1 MIRNIL
7 ESFADCDMVPEKV
20 KDMQKILSETFSE
33 KVPNL
38 DMDVMGCNSKKEKII
53 VVQLRSRDDT
63 GGTTAKG
70 SLVDMLRGVLRMN
83 KRSTK
88 EILYL
93 VAVWDERNLQQKNST
108 IVKMYSSLKGLI
120 DASEDKFFNDV
131 TKGVK
136 IKDGITLK

>member
-7 ESFADCDMVPEKV
+7 ESFADC
-20 KDMQKILSETFSE
+20 
-33 KVPNL
+33 

-63 GGTTAKG
+63 GVTTAKG